1 MVPGYMAQ
9 KKSDNKSVDQLDAS
23 ASDAATESVTN
34 SQEQKTEHG
43 KQAKPSAKDTAPKDA
58 SIKTGSAE
66 TRPDIKKTTPHGQGA
81 LQNQNNTS
89 QENTS
94 QENTGQENT
103 DQENV
108 RPDVRRRTAG
118 PARQRIAANDDTPSI
133 GGLIYALQQRPSN
146 QPFIIAGVLTAFW
159 LTLTIFLSWT
169 MLTPD
174 FANSSS
180 FWNFLARPTVLATAG
195 TIFIPIVLFWFL
207 ALLTW
212 RTQELRLMSS
222 AMTEVAVRLAEPDR
236 MSEQAVASLGQSVRR
251 QVAAMNNGISLALG
265 RAGELETLV
274 HNEVSA
280 LEHSYSSNE
289 LKIRSLIDELASERE
304 AINNN
309 SDRVSDAIRG
319 VGTDVT
325 LQIEAASMTASDK
338 LRNVGQAINKD
349 LQINSDR
356 AAALI
361 SDNGN
366 TLLQSLNTVSQRIS
380 TEVPGV
386 IHQLGQ
392 EQVRLTKLIEDA
404 GKNLVGLQT
413 SLSDRTGRLEGSL
426 GRQTQYLEKVLKDY
440 TETVDTT
447 IASRAQTLDARL
459 VEHTRAIDNTLN
471 SRTQAFD
478 AKVVEHRQALGHQVE
493 KLDANLAQH
502 RQAIDNS
509 LTQRSQELDANL
521 VQRTQAID
529 AAFTQRIKT
538 IDHAITSS
546 TNQIDQSFSAK
557 ARLLQQAMSNHGTAL
572 NEALTRQSADLDS
585 TLLKG
590 VNAIQKTSERITS
603 QSIKTIEGLAS
614 QAEFLEDVSTGVLH
628 KINALTDRF
637 EHQSE
642 SIRKAGHQVET
653 SNRQVDTVLEA
664 RHSAL
669 NNLLENMSTK
679 TDNLDRV
686 VENYSTR
693 LETSLDDAE
702 ERARTI
708 TDQIAAGTARS
719 SAAVRAELDNL
730 RESAD
735 IKAEETLLNLRNKF
749 GQVSDEVNAQLANIT
764 SQVNDTTNDM
774 HARTSQAARD
784 LDVTRSQLQERLA
797 ALSTDVTH
805 TTQHLQAHTDQAAQN
820 VQRTQ
825 DELNQ
830 RVSNMSE
837 QLGNTTHGI
846 QEQIRQS
853 AIDIQRTQDELS
865 QRMALMSDELG
876 DTTRSIRE
884 RTETAANEIQA
895 MRAKVYEQIDKL
907 PETTRESAQ
916 GMRAALQDQLKALD
930 SLSAFAHSQAVARDI
945 SLPDRSPSIQARGA
959 QPNGSQAQRTQHLV
973 QPVVQPAAQPVAQP
987 VAQPLGQNTQLQNIS
1002 QNLSDQMAE
1011 PQGGHSQSDAGQA
1024 TTGGSLWSLGDLL
1037 ARASDDDHLDH
1048 DGGAHGA
1055 HRAHQAQGTHAPMSG
1070 GNSQGNQGSGPD
1082 GINFEHIAGAIDIV
1096 TAHQVWSRFR
1106 AGERGVLAR
1115 HMYSGQGQVTFD
1127 EIIKR
1132 YGNEPNFK
1140 ASVDR
1145 YLVDFENL
1153 LREAR
1158 KRDPNGKLVEKYLIS
1173 ETGRVY
1179 LLLAHASGRIA

>member
-1 MVPGYMAQ
+1 MFASALQIMVPGYMAQ
-9 KKSDNKSVDQLDAS
+9 NKSDNQSVGQLDAS
-23 ASDAATESVTN
+23 ASDAASMSVKN
-34 SQEQKTEHG
+34 SQEQQDQQKQKTEDE
-43 KQAKPSAKDTAPKDA
+43 KQAKPSVKDNAAKDA
-58 SIKTGSAE
+58 SIKTGTAE
-66 TRPDIKKTTPHGQGA
+66 AKPDTHNTTPHGQGV
-81 LQNQNNTS
+81 QP
-89 QENTS
+89 
-94 QENTGQENT
+94 GQ
-103 DQENV
+103 DKARQENV
-108 RPDVRRRTAG
+108 QPEVRRRTAG

-146 QPFIIAGVLTAFW
+146 QPFIIAGGLTAFW

-325 LQIEAASMTASDK
+325 QQIEAASVTASNK
-338 LRNVGQAINKD
+338 LKNVGQAINRD

-380 TEVPGV
+380 TEVPQV

-392 EQVRLTKLIEDA
+392 EQVRLTKLIEEA

-459 VEHTRAIDNTLN
+459 VEHTQAIDNTLS

-478 AKVVEHRQALGHQVE
+478 AKIVEHRQALGHQVQ
-493 KLDANLAQH
+493 KLDTNLAEH

-585 TLLKG
+585 TLLQG

-693 LETSLDDAE
+693 LETSLGNAE
-702 ERARTI
+702 ERARNI
-708 TDQIAAGTARS
+708 TDQIAAGTERS
-719 SAAVRAELDNL
+719 AAAVRAELENL
-730 RESAD
+730 RENTD

-749 GQVSDEVNAQLANIT
+749 GQVSEEVNAQLANIT
-764 SQVNDTTNDM
+764 NQVNETTNDM

-797 ALSTDVTH
+797 ALSNDVTH

-825 DELNQ
+825 DDLNQ
-830 RVSNMSE
+830 RVSNMSD

-853 AIDIQRTQDELS
+853 AIGIQRTQDELS
-865 QRMALMSDELG
+865 QRMTLMSDELG

-884 RTETAANEIQA
+884 RTEAAANEIQA

-945 SLPDRSPSIQARGA
+945 SLPDRNPSIQARGA
-959 QPNGSQAQRTQHLV
+959 RHNGPQARRTPPL
-973 QPVVQPAAQPVAQP
+973 VQPAAQPVPQP
-987 VAQPLGQNTQLQNIS
+987 VAVPLGQNTQLQNIS
-1002 QNLSDQMAE
+1002 QNLSDQISE
-1011 PQGGHSQSDAGQA
+1011 RQGDHSLSDARQ
-1024 TTGGSLWSLGDLL
+1024 TETGGSLWSLGDLL

-1048 DGGAHGA
+1048 EG
-1055 HRAHQAQGTHAPMSG
+1055 GTHAGHGAMSG
-1070 GNSQGNQGSGPD
+1070 NTSHGKQGSGPD
-1082 GINFEHIAGAIDIV
+1082 GINFEHIAGAIDVV

-1127 EIIKR
+1127 EIIRR

-1158 KRDPNGKLVEKYLIS
+1158 NRDPNGKLVEKYLIS